1 MRLEG
6 LDMLVFHIKGI
17 PHGALLNLDLELE
30 AIVSHLLSQRPG
42 AAKVLHLP
50 PRGKVHIGVC
60 LLYLGSLGSQVVPI
74 LLVETLHWVSLRES
88 GRYHLLRAKMRK
100 GLGAAAVENNVDYPG
115 ASSSRWLCRL
125 LWVVAS
131 CALQSWAVEPWVQAV
146 PFGAQ
151 ALPSWA
157 LPRPS

>member
-50 PRGKVHIGVC
+50 PH
-60 LLYLGSLGSQVVPI
+60 
-74 LLVETLHWVSLRES
+74 
-88 GRYHLLRAKMRK
+88 
-100 GLGAAAVENNVDYPG
+100 YP
-115 ASSSRWLCRL
+115 SSR
-125 LWVVAS
+125 
-131 CALQSWAVEPWVQAV
+131 
-146 PFGAQ
+146 
-151 ALPSWA
+151 LP
-157 LPRPS
+157 PPSSL

>member
-17 PHGALLNLDLELE
+17 PHGALLNLDLKLE
-30 AIVSHLLSQRPG
+30 AIVSRLLSQRPG

-50 PRGKVHIGVC
+50 PHREVDIGVG

-88 GRYHLLRAKMRK
+88 SRYHLLRAKMRT
-100 GLGAAAVENNVDYPG
+100 GRLAVWNIGTLTLHENVAVLYRAARCVEHGNNNVT
-115 ASSSRWLCRL
+115 
-125 LWVVAS
+125 
-131 CALQSWAVEPWVQAV
+131 
-146 PFGAQ
+146 
-151 ALPSWA
+151 
-157 LPRPS
+157 